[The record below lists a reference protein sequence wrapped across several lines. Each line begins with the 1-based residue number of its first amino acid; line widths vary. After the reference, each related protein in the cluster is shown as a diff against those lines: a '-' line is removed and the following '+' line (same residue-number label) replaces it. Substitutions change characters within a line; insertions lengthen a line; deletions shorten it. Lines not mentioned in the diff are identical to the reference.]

1 MTTWALLAPGP
12 SASAEDAER
21 VRAAG
26 IPLGV
31 IGNAFQL
38 APWADFLAATDAAW
52 WRKFPEALTLPGAKY
67 TMHEVRGVERV
78 KVAGYVSV
86 NSGVLGLEVARSKG
100 ASRILLLGFDM
111 HGTHFFGPYT
121 NGLSNT
127 TDQRRRMHLAQYA
140 RWAKRNRVIEVFNCT
155 AGSALKCF
163 PEARLDDFCSDVQVA
178 HAGVS
183 GEVHGGACEHAAPDG
198 AEALQVA
205 APIHLHHG

>member
-12 SASAEDAER
+12 SASADDAAR
-21 VRAAG
+21 VAAAG
-26 IPLGV
+26 IPIGA

-38 APWADFLAATDAAW
+38 VESPAFIAATDSAW
-52 WRKFPEALTLPGAKY
+52 WRKYPEALTLPGAKY
-67 TMHEVRGVERV
+67 TMHQVKGVERV

-140 RWAKRNRVIEVFNCT
+140 RWSKRNQGIQVINCT
-155 AGSALKCF
+155 PGSALQCF
-163 PEARLDDFCSDVQVA
+163 PVARLD
-178 HAGVS
+178 
-183 GEVHGGACEHAAPDG
+183 EY
-198 AEALQVA
+198 L
-205 APIHLHHG
+205 

>member
-52 WRKFPEALTLPGAKY
+52 WRKYPEALTLPGAKY
-67 TMHEVRGVERV
+67 TMHQVKGVERV

-100 ASRILLLGFDM
+100 ASRILLFGFDM

-127 TDQRRRMHLAQYA
+127 SEAKRRMHLAQYA
-140 RWAKRNRVIEVFNCT
+140 RWAKRNHEIQVINCT
-155 AGSALKCF
+155 PGSALQCF
-163 PEARLDDFCSDVQVA
+163 PTARLDEYLRTGQVP
-178 HAGVS
+178 
-183 GEVHGGACEHAAPDG
+183 AA
-198 AEALQVA
+198 AS
-205 APIHLHHG
+205 